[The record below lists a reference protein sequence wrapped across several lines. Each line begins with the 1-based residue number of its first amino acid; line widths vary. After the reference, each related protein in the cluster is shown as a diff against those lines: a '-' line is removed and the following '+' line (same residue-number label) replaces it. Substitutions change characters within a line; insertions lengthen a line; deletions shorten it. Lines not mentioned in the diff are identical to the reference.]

1 MDLAYRYSVIVQ
13 VITRDHRDLFYGL
26 IPELGMETYE
36 LVDPGNLSQE
46 FMFYRKLRRMIAE
59 SLSVYTAE
67 NKAPPSV
74 QNATLLTTQWKS
86 SPSTSEPS
94 SQPVSTRVAAHFLKA
109 HPDTIR
115 VLFDEG
121 YLKGSLSPHGKRM
134 IEMTSLEEEKE
145 RRQQRT
151 KMRRLEFRNQKKNA
165 KRKLKRTQKKRARN
179 DLQLK
184 LLHPARI

>member
-46 FMFYRKLRRMIAE
+46 FMFHRKLRRMIAE

-67 NKAPPSV
+67 NKTPPPI
-74 QNATLLTTQWKS
+74 QNATLLTTQWQS
-86 SPSTSEPS
+86 LRSNSEPS
-94 SQPVSTRVAAHFLKA
+94 SHLVSTRVAANCLKV

-121 YLKGSLSPHGKRM
+121 HLKGSLSPHGKRM
-134 IEMTSLEEEKE
+134 IEMTSLEEEKGR
-145 RRQQRT
+145 RRQRAE
-151 KMRRLEFRNQKKNA
+151 MRRLEFRNQKKNA
-165 KRKLKRTQKKRARN
+165 KRKLSRTQKNK
-179 DLQLK
+179 K
-184 LLHPARI
+184 KTRIY